1 MQRYLMTNQMDGRY
15 DTEQYYDF
23 LSNGPYYLFD
33 YTRDSKALGT
43 YISVKLSFD
52 RHLPTDGG
60 AGNITSNVNLYVC
73 AIYNRDVAINYSE
86 FGNVI
91 SVVTAMQ

>member
-1 MQRYLMTNQMDGRY
+1 MTNQMDERY

-43 YISVKLSFD
+43 YLSCEISFD
-52 RHLPTDGG
+52 GDLPTYGTVANDT
-60 AGNITSNVNLYVC
+60 TSNVNLYIC

>member
-1 MQRYLMTNQMDGRY
+1 MDGRY

-33 YTRDSKALGT
+33 FTRDSKALGT
-43 YISVKLSFD
+43 YISCKISFD
-52 RHLPTDGG
+52 GDLPTY
-60 AGNITSNVNLYVC
+60 GNALNDTRSNVNLYVC

>member
-1 MQRYLMTNQMDGRY
+1 MTNQMDGRY

-52 RHLPTDGG
+52 GYLPTQGSAANDT
-60 AGNITSNVNLYVC
+60 TSNVNLFVC

-91 SVVTAMQ
+91 SVITAMQ